1 METTLDP
8 ASIDDIC
15 VGTDMCSTFHQ
26 ITCLYIM
33 GRTCE
38 GTCHP
43 PSPLYLSR
51 AAALAAG
58 IPDSVPVSTVNRLCS
73 SGLMAI
79 RSIAHSIRAGEIS
92 LGLAVGVES
101 MSVKS
106 VLVAFSCS
114 LILRRFLYLSRLHS
128 PRPTPVVVDAVGAN
142 PQAHDC
148 IQVRLLGVAAYG
160 W

>member
-1 METTLDP
+1 VLQFFYF
-8 ASIDDIC
+8 I
-15 VGTDMCSTFHQ
+15 ST
-26 ITCLYIM
+26 YIVW
-33 GRTCE
+33 TNCE

-43 PSPLYLSR
+43 PSPLYVSR

-79 RSIAHSIRAGEIS
+79 RNIAHSIRAGEIS
-92 LGLAVGVES
+92 LGVAVGVES

-106 VLVAFSCS
+106 VLVAVWYSRPPS
-114 LILRRFLYLSRLHS
+114 VLILLID
-128 PRPTPVVVDAVGAN
+128 VVPA
-142 PQAHDC
+142 P
-148 IQVRLLGVAAYG
+148 LL

>member
-1 METTLDP
+1 VLHFLLDRLR
-8 ASIDDIC
+8 IYR
-15 VGTDMCSTFHQ
+15 GTN
-26 ITCLYIM
+26 
-33 GRTCE
+33 CE

-43 PSPLYLSR
+43 PSPLYVSR

-79 RSIAHSIRAGEIS
+79 RNIAHSIRAGEIS
-92 LGLAVGVES
+92 IGVAVGVES

-106 VLVAFSCS
+106 VLVAVW
-114 LILRRFLYLSRLHS
+114 YSRH
-128 PRPTPVVVDAVGAN
+128 
-142 PQAHDC
+142 
-148 IQVRLLGVAAYG
+148 GVALQFDSPSVLIFLVYVVPAPLP

>member
-1 METTLDP
+1 VLHLLFDCLR
-8 ASIDDIC
+8 ILYR
-15 VGTDMCSTFHQ
+15 GTN
-26 ITCLYIM
+26 
-33 GRTCE
+33 CE

-43 PSPLYLSR
+43 PSPLYVSR

-79 RSIAHSIRAGEIS
+79 RNIAHSIRAGEIS
-92 LGLAVGVES
+92 LGVAVGVES

-106 VLVAFSCS
+106 VSSSRRLVLAT
-114 LILRRFLYLSRLHS
+114 H
-128 PRPTPVVVDAVGAN
+128 
-142 PQAHDC
+142 
-148 IQVRLLGVAAYG
+148 GVALQFDSQSVLIFLVYVVPAPLP